1 MAESDAET
9 MAAARRLEAA
19 LERIAAAR
27 RGAEPSSDA
36 PMRRPQDA
44 VVAQIA
50 TRLDALIA
58 QLRGVLTEAEA
69 GGRTDETPQA
79 DRP

>member
-1 MAESDAET
+1 MAENDAET

-19 LERIAAAR
+19 LERIAAL
-27 RGAEPSSDA
+27 
-36 PMRRPQDA
+36 RRPAEFSGETPMSRPHDA

-50 TRLDALIA
+50 ARLDALIA
-58 QLRGVLTEAEA
+58 QLRGVLAEAETS
-69 GGRTDETPQA
+69 GRTVETPQA